1 MNWTQLIIV
10 SVLAIALVAFL
21 IIQNRKDEKVLENNL
36 NNDYPISLEEKNISD
51 VDELDKNVH

>member
-10 SVLAIALVAFL
+10 SVLAISLVAFL

-36 NNDYPISLEEKNISD
+36 NNHFPISADEKNKTS
-51 VDELDKNVH
+51 VDELDKNMH